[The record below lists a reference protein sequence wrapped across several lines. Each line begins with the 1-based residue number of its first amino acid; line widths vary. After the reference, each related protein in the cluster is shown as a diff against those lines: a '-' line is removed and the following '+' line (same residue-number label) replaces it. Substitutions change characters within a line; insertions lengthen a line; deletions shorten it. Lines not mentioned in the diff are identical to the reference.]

1 MTQTTCQK
9 LTSELLLDYY
19 DKKGRKLPWRENSD
33 PYRVWVSEVMLQQ
46 TRVETVVPY
55 FNAWIEKFPKLSDLA
70 VADEESVLN
79 MWKGLGYYS
88 RARNLLKAIKI
99 VAQDMDG
106 LVPRDPIELR
116 TLPGVGEYTANAIA
130 SIAYGEPVPAIDGN
144 LRRVLSRL
152 FDLSCPSPKELRS
165 RADLLLNRDRPGDW
179 NQALMDLGATVCT
192 SRAPV
197 CEECPLEEQC
207 QSRARGTQGERPISK
222 SRRPVRSK
230 IHAVVIAASCD
241 YKFLLRKRSGDG
253 LLAGL
258 WEFPEGEVTRR
269 NTVTSVH
276 NYLANG
282 LGIDTAADQVELI
295 PLSSVLH
302 EFSHLKITYEPLLI
316 FGTVQ
321 GPDCKLTDHEYRWV
335 EYNSV
340 KNLPLSVGQ
349 QKLLKH
355 AKEALTPL
363 NMRSGCGVGVFD

>member
-1 MTQTTCQK
+1 MTETPRQE

-19 DKKGRKLPWRENSD
+19 DKRGRKLPWRENSD

-79 MWKGLGYYS
+79 MWEGLGYYS

-99 VAQDMDG
+99 VAEDMDG
-106 LVPRDPIELR
+106 LVPRDPVKLR
-116 TLPGVGEYTANAIA
+116 TLPGIGEYTANAIA

-152 FDLSCPSPKELRS
+152 FDLSYPSPKELRS
-165 RADLLLNRDRPGDW
+165 KADLLLDRDRPGDW

-222 SRRPVRSK
+222 SRQLVRSK
-230 IHAVVIAASCD
+230 IHAVVIAVN
-241 YKFLLRKRSGDG
+241 YKHEFLLRKRPRNG
-253 LLAGL
+253 LLGGL
-258 WEFPEGEVTRR
+258 WEFPESEVTRED
-269 NTVTSVH
+269 TATSVH
-276 NYLANG
+276 NDVARG
-282 LGIDTAADQVELI
+282 LGIDMAADQVELI
-295 PLSSVLH
+295 PLNSVIH
-302 EFSHLKITYEPLLI
+302 KFSHLKITYKPLLI
-316 FGTVQ
+316 FSTVQ
-321 GPDCKLTDHEYRWV
+321 GSNCKFTDHEYRWV

-355 AKEALTPL
+355 AKEALTY
-363 NMRSGCGVGVFD
+363 RTCGVGAV